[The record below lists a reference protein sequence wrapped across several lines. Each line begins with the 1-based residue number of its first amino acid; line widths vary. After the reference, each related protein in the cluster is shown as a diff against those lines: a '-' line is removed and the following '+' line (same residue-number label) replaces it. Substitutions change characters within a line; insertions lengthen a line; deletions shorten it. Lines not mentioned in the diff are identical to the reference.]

1 MADPGSKFF
10 EQIGKKI
17 GEGQQLS
24 FDASKNSIRDRQDQY
39 ETDAKMK
46 NEELAGRAQDLAMD
60 IADHITEA
68 REANEAAI
76 KGFKE
81 AVEEMITSG
90 GIKDFTN
97 IVEATNER
105 AEEMNRIL
113 SSEIANVKSLIKD
126 LSDDIG
132 VGTDFD
138 EVFDRK

>member
-1 MADPGSKFF
+1 
-10 EQIGKKI
+10 
-17 GEGQQLS
+17 
-24 FDASKNSIRDRQDQY
+24 IRDRQDQY